1 VNGRCWIYDYCKY
14 AIVVIMWSVNEAGRL
29 MNLSGQRVRKLLSEG
44 RIEGKKIGSTW
55 VIFELS
61 YTRRKRPT
69 KKDALYVQVKGKK
82 RCLATKGINP
92 IVKK

>member
-1 VNGRCWIYDYCKY
+1 
-14 AIVVIMWSVNEAGRL
+14 MWSVNEAGRL

-69 KKDALYVQVKGKK
+69 KNDVLYVLGKEEK
-82 RCLATKGINP
+82 EGQSN
-92 IVKK
+92 KKN

>member
-1 VNGRCWIYDYCKY
+1 
-14 AIVVIMWSVNEAGRL
+14 MWSVNEAARL

-44 RIEGKKIGSTW
+44 RIKGKKIGSTW

-69 KKDALYVQVKGKK
+69 KNDVLYVQGKEEK
-82 RCLATKGINP
+82 EGQSN
-92 IVKK
+92 KKN